1 MVDSTNMIK
10 ILNVQM
16 VEGCQNPFKV
26 MEGEELFDA
35 LNINP
40 KHEPQGSF
48 PMKSFVHIGKI
59 LVM

>member
-1 MVDSTNMIK
+1 MIK
-10 ILNVQM
+10 VLNVQM

-35 LNINP
+35 LNMNMNC

-48 PMKSFVHIGKI
+48 PMKSFVHLGKI
-59 LVM
+59 LMM

>member
-1 MVDSTNMIK
+1 MIK